1 VKIFLSYGHDR
12 NTPIVQ
18 RIKDDLEAAGH
29 SIWIDGSQIK
39 VGDDWRRSIV
49 DGLKNTDWTM
59 SFLSRHSVR
68 DPGVCLDEPAIAL
81 HLKAGA
87 IATVLLEAEAATQ
100 TPVSISGIQWID
112 MHDWADRLANKDEI
126 GDQWYREQLNEI
138 LAVLADPKNQRF
150 AGEI

>member
-1 VKIFLSYGHDR
+1 
-12 NTPIVQ
+12 
-18 RIKDDLEAAGH
+18 LEAAGH

-68 DPGVCLDEPAIAL
+68 DPGVCLDELAIAL

-126 GDQWYREQLNEI
+126 GDKWYREQLNEI
-138 LAVLADPKNQRF
+138 LAVFCAITPPRPGARSPAR
-150 AGEI
+150 AG